1 MAEVE
6 FPSEDAS
13 QAFDPPS
20 WFGHELTDDPRYRNR
35 ALAVD
40 GRPSD

>member
-1 MAEVE
+1 ME

-13 QAFDPPS
+13 RAFEPPS
-20 WFGHELTDDPRYRNR
+20 WFGRELTDDPRYRNR

-40 GRPSD
+40 GRPAD